1 MTTGATVH
9 LNYSQSGGYD
19 DYHKTY
25 LKLQK
30 DGVYPSYPLYGPPR
44 LRNGGVGGSWN
55 HVKEVMQAAGARRVF
70 IDGVTPKE
78 IFSLLALPQCSDV
91 FSCRS
96 EAADR

>member
-1 MTTGATVH
+1 MSNGATVH

-30 DGVYPSYPLYGPPR
+30 DGIYPSYPLYGPPR

-55 HVKEVMQAAGARRVF
+55 HVKEVMQAAGSRRVF
-70 IDGVTPKE
+70 IDGESYT
-78 IFSLLALPQCSDV
+78 AL
-91 FSCRS
+91 FKLK
-96 EAADR
+96 